1 MKRIKTIILAQLAL
15 LGILLC
21 ISAPAWANLAANTQI
36 INSADLSYFDGA
48 KTQHATATVTVT
60 VSLVSGAPTIDKG
73 GPYTTSYS
81 GCGTTLIDSFLITAG
96 SNGPDTYNL
105 SAAVVPGAP
114 GTQNSTGPSAA
125 PTPPTTT
132 VFLGATVTTVNGPY
146 QSSGAVLIVPFDG
159 TADTPIAKANGIVI
173 GSTVVIKTIG
183 GDQTKQVIN
192 IQENVPIAGLTSI
205 TVNSTLSP
213 VPAAGV
219 LVAEQKTVTTTVT
232 SGCIITS
239 GTDVTVTDTL
249 TATSGSGSGPAMT
262 SGTVLNTYTS
272 GNATLTKYVRNVTT
286 SAPGTLPA
294 FGYGSPSNSYY
305 LSGVTAKPGEIL
317 EYLLVAKNTTAS
329 GTVSSA
335 VITDAVPIGYV
346 TFKTGEYPTAKDI
359 TYVDE
364 TGAYHYLTVAGGDDA
379 GVYVAPNLT
388 VNVGTGATILAGG
401 SIAGNQSV
409 AVLYQVTLLP

>member
-15 LGILLC
+15 LVILLC

-132 VFLGATVTTVNGPY
+132 VFLGATVTTVGSY
-146 QSSGAVLIVPFDG
+146 GSVLIVPFDG
-159 TADTPIAKANGIVI
+159 TIDTPAKVNGIVV

-183 GDQTKQVIN
+183 GDQTKQVN
-192 IQENVPIAGLTSI
+192 SIQENVPAGFTSI
-205 TVNSTLSP
+205 TVNSPLSP
-213 VPAAGV
+213 VPPAGV

-317 EYLLVAKNTTAS
+317 EYLLIAKNTTAS

-335 VITDAVPIGYV
+335 VITDAVPTGYV